1 MDTKGLQAL
10 LAVAVVAA
18 LAPAIAAALPKQRI
32 PQIVIMIL
40 SGILI
45 GPSVLGLANTA
56 SLTLLSNVGL
66 GFLFLLA
73 GYELDPA
80 LLRERAGRLAIA
92 GWCISAVIAV
102 GAVGGLTAA
111 GFVRDYVP
119 IGLALTTTA
128 LGTLLPILKDNDMLT
143 GHFGRY
149 VLAAGAVGEVFPIL
163 AIALVLTRRR
173 EFITTASIALICGAA
188 LLLAVA
194 PRFLGENRLRALI
207 SQGQRATAQTTL
219 RWSFVLLLALL
230 VLAARFGLDVVL
242 GAVIAGVV
250 LRSWSRR
257 MGVDITPLEQ
267 KLDAVGYG
275 VFIPIFFVVSGM
287 KLAVGAIID
296 NPLRLV
302 VFLVLLLVVRGLPAL
317 FVYRKVLPARQRVE
331 MTFITA
337 TTMPLLIALAEIGLS
352 DGVMLKANAAALVG
366 AGVLSVLIY
375 PLIAV
380 ALARRRR
387 GSDAEPSAET
397 APDPDT
403 GLASLPQARNSLAH
417 ANAHSRG
424 SPAAPAPAQL
434 LQQRCRDACART
446 AERVPDRNRAAIDVH
461 EVLVQ
466 LELIHNGYG
475 LSREGLVDLDQRQFT
490 ALPPGPVQCLGHGR
504 DGPDAHVV
512 RVHSGRGRA
521 RVPGERVRPD
531 CRQRTLRHQQK
542 PGRTVVQRRGV
553 AAGDR
558 AALAKRRP
566 LGREFLRCQVSPD
579 AFIGHYLA
587 GRCLDRHKLSVKPPG
602 CGSCRGA
609 LVTMQGELV
618 LPGPVHPVF
627 VRDVLSCLAQAD
639 WRVHLGHLR
648 ADQAPA
654 EPGIDEAG
662 VSREDFARP
671 RQDERGTGHRL
682 GATCDADIGV
692 SCRDGARGRADR
704 LHPGTTQPV
713 HGRSWHVDRQAR
725 QQYPHARDVPVVF
738 TGLVGR
744 APIDIV
750 NGPRVEPRIACQ
762 QRRDHVSGQVVWP
775 HAGQRAFDLA
785 DRRPAGVDGE
795 YS

>member
-18 LAPAIAAALPKQRI
+18 LAPAIAAALPKPRI

-45 GPSVLGLANTA
+45 GPAVLGIANTA

-80 LLRERAGRLAIA
+80 LLRERAGRLAIV

-102 GAVGGLTAA
+102 GAVGGLTAI

-128 LGTLLPILKDNDMLT
+128 LGTLLPILKDNDMLA

-194 PRFLGENRLRALI
+194 PRFLGQERLKALI
-207 SQGQRATAQTTL
+207 RQGQRATAQTTL

-230 VLAARFGLDVVL
+230 VLAAKFGLDVVL

-257 MGVDITPLEQ
+257 MGVDITPLES

-287 KLAVGAIID
+287 KLAIGAIIA

-302 VFLVLLLVVRGLPAL
+302 VFLALLLVVRGLPAL
-317 FVYRKVLPARQRVE
+317 FVYRKVLPARQRLE

-352 DGVMLKANAAALVG
+352 DGVMLRANAAALVG

-380 ALARRRR
+380 ALARRGRTS
-387 GSDAEPSAET
+387 GPGPSAEA
-397 APDPDT
+397 APD
-403 GLASLPQARNSLAH
+403 
-417 ANAHSRG
+417 
-424 SPAAPAPAQL
+424 
-434 LQQRCRDACART
+434 
-446 AERVPDRNRAAIDVH
+446 
-461 EVLVQ
+461 
-466 LELIHNGYG
+466 
-475 LSREGLVDLDQRQFT
+475 
-490 ALPPGPVQCLGHGR
+490 
-504 DGPDAHVV
+504 
-512 RVHSGRGRA
+512 
-521 RVPGERVRPD
+521 
-531 CRQRTLRHQQK
+531 
-542 PGRTVVQRRGV
+542 
-553 AAGDR
+553 
-558 AALAKRRP
+558 
-566 LGREFLRCQVSPD
+566 
-579 AFIGHYLA
+579 
-587 GRCLDRHKLSVKPPG
+587 
-602 CGSCRGA
+602 
-609 LVTMQGELV
+609 
-618 LPGPVHPVF
+618 
-627 VRDVLSCLAQAD
+627 AD
-639 WRVHLGHLR
+639 
-648 ADQAPA
+648 
-654 EPGIDEAG
+654 
-662 VSREDFARP
+662 
-671 RQDERGTGHRL
+671 
-682 GATCDADIGV
+682 
-692 SCRDGARGRADR
+692 
-704 LHPGTTQPV
+704 
-713 HGRSWHVDRQAR
+713 
-725 QQYPHARDVPVVF
+725 
-738 TGLVGR
+738 
-744 APIDIV
+744 
-750 NGPRVEPRIACQ
+750 
-762 QRRDHVSGQVVWP
+762 
-775 HAGQRAFDLA
+775 
-785 DRRPAGVDGE
+785 
-795 YS
+795 